1 MTGVIISLFAYWSC
15 VSICSSHLHYCP
27 GIYVFMLFLTF
38 IILIFSNLF
47 YLFPEVR
54 KIWFY
59 ELQRMCYPIYIFS
72 LFGNM
77 CSTFGIKIMAGL
89 SGCGLF
95 SYALISI
102 SFARLGSHG
111 KFCIF
116 TCVDSLPLPLSTL
129 LPKRHMRNPWPW
141 ITGGCRDGH
150 LHSFW
155 MQGSKLKVDIGYD
168 SVFPCSWCLMILLS
182 I

>member
-111 KFCIF
+111 KFLHALILCHYLCLHYF
-116 TCVDSLPLPLSTL
+116 LNVTCATHGRGSLEAAETAISTASE
-129 LPKRHMRNPWPW
+129 W
-141 ITGGCRDGH
+141 
-150 LHSFW
+150 
-155 MQGSKLKVDIGYD
+155 KVRK
-168 SVFPCSWCLMILLS
+168 
-182 I
+182 